1 MLGEIKKIH
10 FVGVGGIGMSGMA
23 ELLFNLGYKISG
35 SDLEQS
41 DITNNL
47 EEIGIKVFIG
57 HNKNNIE
64 DIDLLVYSSA
74 VNLDNVEIVKAKN
87 NNIPY
92 IKRAEMLGEL
102 LKVKSNSVAVAGTH
116 GKTTT
121 TSMLGVILNTAK
133 IDPTIVVGGIVQ
145 DFKTNSV
152 LGKGDTI
159 IVEADEYDKTL
170 LSLKPNRSIVT
181 NIDLEHVDCYPNID
195 NLRQTF
201 LSFLNSIP
209 FFGMNV
215 ICYDDQNIK
224 MIIKDIKRPYIKYG
238 HSNECDVRYANPR
251 YDNFKTSYD
260 LFINNNKVSRIN
272 LKVPGKHNI
281 LNSLAA
287 ICIALDM
294 EIPIDIIKKGLF
306 KYEGVKR
313 RFEIKEK
320 ISNSNSKLY
329 VVDDYAHHPSEIKA
343 TIETAKSNFNLDKL
357 IIVFQPHLYSRTKTF
372 YKEFA
377 DSLSNADTV
386 ILTDIYPSREKKI
399 DNVNSNMIF
408 ERLDNKIDS
417 YLLSKTKIAKTIQ
430 KIISDSQDTMVI
442 VMGAGDIKNIIPKI
456 KNAIIN
462 KEQFNDK

>member
-35 SDLEQS
+35 SDLKQS
-41 DITNNL
+41 SVTNNL
-47 EEIGIKVFIG
+47 NKIGIKVFIG
-57 HNKNNIE
+57 HNENNIK

-102 LKVKSNSVAVAGTH
+102 LKVKSNSIAVAGTH

-170 LSLKPNRSIVT
+170 LSLKPNMSIVT
-181 NIDLEHVDCYPNID
+181 NIDLEHIDCYPNID
-195 NLRQTF
+195 NLRETF

-215 ICYDDQNIK
+215 ICYDDQNIRL
-224 MIIKDIKRPYIKYG
+224 IIKDIKRPYIKYG
-238 HSNECDVRYANPR
+238 YSNECDVRYANPKF
-251 YDNFKTSYD
+251 DSLKTSYD
-260 LFINNNKVSRIN
+260 LFVNNNKVSRIA

-287 ICIALDM
+287 ICIALEM
-294 EIPIDIIKKGLF
+294 EIPIDVIKKGLF

-320 ISNSNSKLY
+320 ISNSNSKIY
-329 VVDDYAHHPSEIKA
+329 IVDDYAHHPSEIKA

-377 DSLSNADTV
+377 DSLSKSDVV
-386 ILTDIYPSREKKI
+386 ILTDIYPSREKKL
-399 DNVNSNMIF
+399 DNINSNMIF
-408 ERLDNKIDS
+408 ERLDDKIDS
-417 YLLSKTKIAKTIQ
+417 YLLSKTKIAKKIQ
-430 KIISDSQDTMVI
+430 EIISNNQDTMVI

-462 KEQFNDK
+462 KEDFNAK